1 VFGGALTALAARAT
15 MILDR
20 LVAKAVSR
28 PESATADAPGAFPS
42 LQTMT
47 GGAPPFHAAGD
58 CREENLMNDF
68 KGIVGSADALLT
80 DVAHSAT
87 ESLVNARSAVED
99 TMSEAR
105 SKLLYAR
112 RRVSG
117 QVRQTADATDHYV
130 RAHPWEVLAGAA
142 VVGFVA
148 GFLLNRR

>member
-1 VFGGALTALAARAT
+1 
-15 MILDR
+15 
-20 LVAKAVSR
+20 
-28 PESATADAPGAFPS
+28 
-42 LQTMT
+42 
-47 GGAPPFHAAGD
+47 
-58 CREENLMNDF
+58 MNDL
-68 KGIVGSADALLT
+68 KGIVGSADALLS

-87 ESLVNARSAVED
+87 ESLVSARSAVED

-105 SKLLYAR
+105 SRLLRAR
-112 RRVSG
+112 SRVGG